1 MSDFGVRDVE
11 RMLRMPRSAILGLV
25 RAGFVSPA
33 RGERREYRFS
43 FQDLIVLRTARALR
57 AAKVPAR
64 RITRSLRDLR
74 RRLPESVP
82 LSGLRIS
89 ALGDSVVVAEGG
101 ARWQAESG
109 QYVLELDVSVADGE
123 LKVLARDEPPRE
135 ADAEDWFRR
144 GTAAESRDAAESR
157 QAYELALALD
167 PAHVSARLNL
177 GRLLHEAA
185 QFFAAERVYR
195 EGLRVVRQS
204 SDAALQPR
212 RAAPG
217 RRAAERGDRR
227 VRGGAARGSAL
238 RRLPLQPRAA
248 ARGVGQSAGRDPA
261 HGGVPAAGAAGIERC
276 PAVPRARRG

>member
-25 RAGFVSPA
+25 RAGFVSPM
-33 RGERREYRFS
+33 RGPRHEYRFS

-89 ALGDSVVVAEGG
+89 ALGDSVVVAEGS

-157 QAYELALALD
+157 QAYELALTLD
-167 PAHVSARLNL
+167 PTHISARLNL
-177 GRLLHEAA
+177 GRLLHQAS
-185 QFFAAERVYR
+185 QFFGAERVYR
-195 EGLRVVRQS
+195 EGLRIVGNHPTLLYNLGVLLQDAGRRS
-204 SDAALQPR
+204 EAIGAYEAALQEDPR
-212 RAAPG
+212 FADCHYNLALLLEASGNQRGAIRHMAAYRRLG
-217 RRAAERGDRR
+217 RRGD
-227 VRGGAARGSAL
+227 
-238 RRLPLQPRAA
+238 
-248 ARGVGQSAGRDPA
+248 
-261 HGGVPAAGAAGIERC
+261 
-276 PAVPRARRG
+276 